1 MSARAAVR
9 RVDRVSDRDAG
20 GGVKRRGEG
29 TEDSGRL
36 VAWSTVGE
44 CGGGRGYEETVVV
57 GKAERIKS
65 ERTGARGV
73 AFVDNGPSSTLRLS
87 KKGSFT

>member
-1 MSARAAVR
+1 MR
-9 RVDRVSDRDAG
+9 RMR
-20 GGVKRRGEG
+20 EG
-29 TEDSGRL
+29 REDSGRL

-65 ERTGARGV
+65 EGIGARGV
-73 AFVDNGPSSTLRLS
+73 AVVDNGPSRALRLS
-87 KKGSFT
+87 KKGSFTCPFACLHG